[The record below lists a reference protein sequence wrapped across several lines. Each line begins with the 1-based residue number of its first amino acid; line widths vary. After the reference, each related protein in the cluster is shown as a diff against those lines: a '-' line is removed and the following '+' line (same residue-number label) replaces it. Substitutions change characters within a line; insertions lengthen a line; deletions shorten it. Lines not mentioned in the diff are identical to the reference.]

1 MEGVATA
8 ITLELI
14 CGIFRPGVAVVAGLV
29 YIIGRVFYALGY
41 RHRGAKGR
49 MIGALLIDAALVTLL
64 IYTFS
69 SLWTV
74 GGGVDGFILLLLQT
88 GEQYGIHF

>member
-29 YIIGRVFYALGY
+29 YISGRVFYALGY
-41 RHRGAKGR
+41 RHQGAKGR
-49 MIGALLIDAALVTLL
+49 IIEALLICGRLVELMGS
-64 IYTFS
+64 FRR
-69 SLWTV
+69 
-74 GGGVDGFILLLLQT
+74 
-88 GEQYGIHF
+88 